1 LRHEMLDG
9 VTDDDLAI
17 ALRVAEQL
25 AARFAADRAR

>member
-1 LRHEMLDG
+1 
-9 VTDDDLAI
+9 VSDDDLAV